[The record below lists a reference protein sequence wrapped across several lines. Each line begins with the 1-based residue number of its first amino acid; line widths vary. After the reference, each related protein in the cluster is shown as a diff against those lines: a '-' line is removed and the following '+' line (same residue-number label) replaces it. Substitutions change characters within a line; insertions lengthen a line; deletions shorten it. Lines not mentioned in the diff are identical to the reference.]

1 MISSVSDLIAKENI
15 NISSFNSQSGGAMAY
30 ALLDLDDEISA
41 ATVEKIRKL
50 DNIVRVR
57 VIK

>member
-1 MISSVSDLIAKENI
+1 
-15 NISSFNSQSGGAMAY
+15 MAY